1 VSTIRE
7 QFDTPVLYEAD
18 VLVVG
23 GGPAG
28 IGAALASA
36 RHGAKTILL
45 ERFGCLGGNQTL
57 TFSNLFAFVDPRI
70 QGGIIQEIIER
81 LGKGGGIVLDCP
93 EKVNRSGWG
102 PEQGVHFFDGEYYK
116 YLLDNMMK
124 EAAVKVLFHSFAVA
138 TIREGNSIR
147 GVVVESRQGRFA
159 VTAKVVID
167 CSGLGEIAWKS
178 GAPVIGEE
186 GFADGECKG
195 QHMGYGYAYY
205 ASGIDIDRFRA
216 YAAKH
221 QAEWGE
227 FSAGRDLITQAKADG
242 RVRLL
247 RNSALIRERIGGR
260 AWILNP
266 SYSLQEGQHPWEV
279 EAMTAGEIDLRR
291 QAREL
296 HNLFKA
302 EVPGFED
309 AVIEQTP
316 QQPLMRDGHRIL
328 GEYIL
333 TEHDI
338 RHVKSFDDA
347 IAVCNMP
354 PDIFYPN
361 GGHKFAYDVTPY
373 DIPFRCLISA
383 EVDNLLAAGSSV
395 SMDLVTWAAVRYN
408 TPSVCT
414 GQAAG
419 TAAALAVRQN
429 VSPKRL
435 DVKMIQA
442 ALISA
447 GQRTTVRTL
456 PDAVIKDYERRAEE
470 AKPLRI

>member
-1 VSTIRE
+1 MSAIRE
-7 QFDTPVLYEAD
+7 QFDTPVLYDAD
-18 VLVVG
+18 VVVVG
-23 GGPAG
+23 GGPGG

-36 RHGAKTILL
+36 RNGARTILL
-45 ERFGCLGGNQTL
+45 ERFGCLGGSQTL
-57 TFSNLFAFVDPRI
+57 TLSNLFAFVDSRI
-70 QGGIIQEIIER
+70 QGGIIQEIVDR

-116 YLLDNMMK
+116 YLLDVMMK
-124 EAAVKVLFHSFAVA
+124 ESGAKVLFHSFVVA
-138 TIREGNSIR
+138 TIREGNSLR

-178 GAPVIGEE
+178 GAPVIGEG
-186 GFADGECKG
+186 GFAEGECKG

-205 ASGIDIDRFRA
+205 ASGIDVDRFRA
-216 YAAKH
+216 HAAKH

-227 FSAGRDLITQAKADG
+227 FSAGRNLITQAQADG

-247 RNSALIRERIGGR
+247 RNSALIRERVGGR

-266 SYSLQEGQHPWEV
+266 SYTLQKGQHPWEV

-309 AVIEQTP
+309 SVIEQTP

-328 GEYIL
+328 GEHVL

-338 RHVKSFDDA
+338 RNVKAFDDS

-354 PDIFYPN
+354 PDIFFPN
-361 GGHKFAYDVTPY
+361 GGHKFAYDITPY
-373 DIPFRCLISA
+373 DIPYRCLVSTEI
-383 EVDNLLAAGSSV
+383 ENLLAAGSSV

-419 TAAALAVRQN
+419 TAAALSVRN
-429 VSPKRL
+429 KVTPKRL
-435 DVKMIQA
+435 DVKVLQA
-442 ALISA
+442 ALNSA
-447 GQRTTVRTL
+447 GQKTSMRAL
-456 PDAVIKDYERRAEE
+456 PDDVMKDYARRAAE
-470 AKPLRI
+470 ATPLRI

>member
-1 VSTIRE
+1 MAMIRE
-7 QFDTPVLYEAD
+7 QIDTQVLYEAD
-18 VLVVG
+18 VIVVG
-23 GGPAG
+23 GGPGG

-36 RHGAKTILL
+36 RNGAKTILI
-45 ERFGCLGGNQTL
+45 ERFGCLGGCQTL

-70 QGGIIQEIIER
+70 QGGIIQEIIDR
-81 LGKGGGIVLDCP
+81 LGQGGGIVVDCP
-93 EKVNRSGWG
+93 DKVNRSGWG

-116 YLLDNMMK
+116 YLLDVMMK
-124 EAAVKVLFHSFAVA
+124 EAGVKVLFHSFAVA
-138 TIREGNSIR
+138 AIREGNTLQGI
-147 GVVVESRQGRFA
+147 VVESRQGRFA
-159 VTAKVVID
+159 VTAKVIVD

-178 GAPVIGEE
+178 GAPVIGTE
-186 GFADGECKG
+186 GFAEGECKG

-205 ASGIDIDRFRA
+205 ASGIDVDRFRA
-216 YAAKH
+216 HAAAH

-227 FSAGRDLITQAKADG
+227 FSAGRSLITQAKADG

-266 SYSLQEGQHPWEV
+266 SYTLQPGQHPWEV

-296 HNLFKA
+296 HTLFRA
-302 EVPGFED
+302 EVPGFENS
-309 AVIEQTP
+309 VIEQTP

-328 GEYIL
+328 GEHIL
-333 TEHDI
+333 TENDI
-338 RHVKSFDDA
+338 RHVKAFDDS

-361 GGHKFAYDVTPY
+361 GGHKFAYDITPY
-373 DIPFRCLISA
+373 DIPYRCLVST
-383 EVDNLLAAGSSV
+383 EVENLLAAGSSV
-395 SMDLVTWAAVRYN
+395 SMDLTTWAAVRYN

-419 TAAALAVRQN
+419 TAAALAIRHN
-429 VSPKRL
+429 VAPKRL
-435 DVKMIQA
+435 SVKMLQES
-442 ALISA
+442 LTSA
-447 GQRTTVRTL
+447 GLRTTVRQL

-470 AKPLRI
+470 ATPLKI